1 MALTLVRNDGG
12 NNMPKRLIDDN
23 PEHVCAFCE
32 YGTTLPADMEGNVFV
47 LCKKL
52 GAVVR
57 DTHICRRFSYDPLKR
72 EPHGTKALPEEEAK
86 NNK

>member
-1 MALTLVRNDGG
+1 
-12 NNMPKRLIDDN
+12 MPKRLIDDDL
-23 PEHVCAFCE
+23 EHVCAFCE
-32 YGTTLPADMEGNVFV
+32 YGTPLPADLEGNVFV

-72 EPHGTKALPEEEAK
+72 EPGGTKVLPKTEAE
-86 NNK
+86 NKE

>member
-1 MALTLVRNDGG
+1 
-12 NNMPKRLIDDN
+12 MPKRLIDDDL
-23 PEHVCAFCE
+23 EHVCAFCE
-32 YGTTLPADMEGNVFV
+32 YGTPLPADMEGNVFV

-72 EPHGTKALPEEEAK
+72 EPGGVKVLPKTEAE
-86 NNK
+86 NNE